1 MSRQSVLFVEHRV
14 LERTIA
20 AGIEYDAGTDE
31 EHEAEALD
39 ISELEPYLAL
49 IPPREVDLI
58 DMYYRKKKKQ
68 KEIANF
74 FSISQGAVSHRLT
87 RAMKRLVFLRD
98 MPKIEDGDLLVLLKE
113 VFTDVD
119 AAVVFFMVRTTCQS
133 KTAQIVNRKL
143 KKGKLTQVKVRH
155 KFLRAEALLVQK
167 AQENLRYKVASELVS
182 YILDGGLYMLHEV
195 KLSHFDRGPRAKMD
209 MAQKV

>member
-20 AGIEYDAGTDE
+20 AGMEYEEGSEE
-31 EHEAEALD
+31 EHEAEALG

-87 RAMKRLVFLRD
+87 RAMKRLKFLRD
-98 MPKIEDGDLLVLLKE
+98 MPKIEDGELLLLLKE
-113 VFTDVD
+113 VFSDVD

-133 KTAQIVNRKL
+133 KTAQIVNKRL

-155 KFLRAEALLVQK
+155 KFMRADVLLKSK
-167 AQENLRYKVASELVS
+167 AQENTRYKVVSELVS
-182 YILDGGLYMLHEV
+182 YIQNGGLYMLHEV

-209 MAQKV
+209 MTQRV